1 MFRKTFAAFGGVV
14 LLAAA
19 CSDSATSVAID
30 PAATV
35 VSVTPANAAGGVN
48 LGAPVV
54 VTFNRPMMSG
64 MEMLVVLHEGSVT
77 GAAVAGSYAW
87 SSDRSTLTFT
97 PAAALR
103 SKTSYVLHLAPDL
116 RTSSGQRLNHQGC
129 TSLGGRNVNQGMM
142 GGGMMNNGAMG
153 PGMMGKGWR
162 ALSGSYGMIFTFTTA

>member
-1 MFRKTFAAFGGVV
+1 MFRKTFAAFGGFV

-48 LGAPVV
+48 PAAPVV
-54 VTFNRPMMSG
+54 VTFNRAMMSG

-77 GAAVAGSYAW
+77 GAAVVGSYAW
-87 SSDRSTLTFT
+87 SSDRSSLTFT

-129 TSLGGRNVNQGMM
+129 ISLGGRNVNQGMM

-153 PGMMGKGWR
+153 PGMMGNGWR